1 MFDDNEIIMGKRE
14 KWGQMHPFGISP
26 DDLRQH
32 LYVIG
37 KSGSGKTTLLRNLI
51 LQLIEAGEGVGLIDP
66 HGDLASD
73 ILNHIPKH
81 RIEDVVY
88 LDPADEDFPIGLNVL
103 RTSGPQHLVVSGIV
117 GAVKSIWADSWGPR
131 LEYILYAALAA
142 LIECDNVSLLGVQR
156 MLSDSRYRYW
166 VVKQVRDPM
175 VRWFWFQEFEN
186 YDKRLL
192 SEAVSPVQNKIG
204 QLLMA
209 PQLRNILGQVNRAID
224 ARFMMDRGRIFI
236 ANLAKGR
243 LGEDKSNLLGALLVS
258 EFHLA
263 AMGRADIPEGDRRD
277 FRLFVDE
284 FQSFATDS
292 FASILSEARK
302 YRLSLTL
309 SHQYTDQLPEDVR
322 SAVFGNVGS
331 LVSFRVGQSDA
342 EILEREFGR
351 EFLASQFTQLGNH
364 HVLARILSQGA
375 QVEPFLGKTLEPGGK
390 MWGKRETIIRRS
402 RERFASNREEVEDRI
417 RRWLGDYP
425 I

>member
-1 MFDDNEIIMGKRE
+1 MFDDNGIIMGLRE
-14 KWGQMHPFGISP
+14 RWGQLHPFGISP
-26 DDLRQH
+26 EDLRQH
-32 LYVIG
+32 LYIIG

-51 LQLIEAGEGVGLIDP
+51 LQLIDAGEGVGLIDP
-66 HGDLASD
+66 HGDLALD
-73 ILNHIPKH
+73 ILDHIPKH

-88 LDPADEDFPIGLNVL
+88 LDPADEEFPIGMNVL

-175 VRWFWFQEFEN
+175 VRWFWLNEFEN

-209 PQLRNILGQVNRAID
+209 PQLRNMLGQVNRAFD

-236 ANLAKGR
+236 ANLAKGK

-263 AMGRADIPEGDRRD
+263 AMGRAAIPEGERRD
-277 FRLFVDE
+277 FRLFVDK

-309 SHQYTDQLPEDVR
+309 SHQYTDQLPPEVR

-342 EILEREFGR
+342 EVLEREFGR
-351 EFLASQFTQLGNH
+351 DFPASQFTQLANH

-390 MWGKRETIIRRS
+390 MWGKRERIIRRS
-402 RERFASNREEVEDRI
+402 RERFASNREEVDDRI

-425 I
+425 L

>member
-1 MFDDNEIIMGKRE
+1 MFDDSEIVMGRRE
-14 KWGQMHPFGISP
+14 LYGQLHPFGISP

-66 HGDLASD
+66 HGDLAQD
-73 ILNHIPKH
+73 ILDHIPRH

-88 LDPADEDFPIGLNVL
+88 LDPADEEFPIGLNVL

-117 GAVKSIWADSWGPR
+117 GAVKSIWAESWGPR

-156 MLSDSRYRYW
+156 MLSDRRYRYW

-175 VRWFWFQEFEN
+175 VRWFWENEFEN

-209 PQLRNILGQVNRAID
+209 PQLRNILGQVTRAVD
-224 ARFMMDRGRIFI
+224 ARFMMDRKRIFI
-236 ANLAKGR
+236 ANLSKGK

-263 AMGRADIPEGDRRD
+263 AMGRADVPESERPD

-309 SHQYTDQLPEDVR
+309 SHQYTDQLPKEVQ

-342 EILEREFGR
+342 EILEREFGK
-351 EFLASQFTQLGNH
+351 EFTASQFTQLSNH
-364 HVLARILSQGA
+364 HVLVRILNGGA
-375 QVEPFLGKTLEPGGK
+375 QAEPFRGKTLEP
-390 MWGKRETIIRRS
+390 WGKRWGRRETIIRRN
-402 RERFASNREEVEDRI
+402 RERYASKREEVDGRI
-417 RRWLGDYP
+417 RRWLGEYP
-425 I
+425 P